1 LELVLKK
8 KIFKYFKRFQI
19 IKNLQ
24 FVSKLQLLM
33 QFYVPESKYE
43 GDWHAVQEV
52 AFMHVMQLVIFID
65 VAKLHNTHLLF
76 ALSGHTD
83 GSFF

>member
-1 LELVLKK
+1 LLR
-8 KIFKYFKRFQI
+8 FKP

-24 FVSKLQLLM
+24 FVSNLQSVM
-33 QFYVPESKYE
+33 QFYYPESKYK

-76 ALSGHTD
+76 
-83 GSFF
+83 